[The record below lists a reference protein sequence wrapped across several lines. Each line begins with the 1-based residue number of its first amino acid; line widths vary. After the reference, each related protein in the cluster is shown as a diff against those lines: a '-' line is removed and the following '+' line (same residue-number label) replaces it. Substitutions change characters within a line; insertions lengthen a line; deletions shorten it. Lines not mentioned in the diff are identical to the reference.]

1 VSQGRDDSPPAG
13 NEATSDGN
21 RDAPTNPIAGDAA
34 SDDLVSVDPR
44 GAVDVGGDDPPAPA
58 RGNLTIESGSAP
70 GRAVYWLLKNVLLG
84 PVITKVFHPIQ
95 EGAQHVPDEGAAII
109 ASNHLSFADWLFMPL
124 VLDRR
129 ITFVAKSDYF
139 TRAGLKGWFQKR
151 FFAGTGQVP
160 IDRSGG
166 RASES
171 ALRAGLKVLQRG
183 ELFGIYPE
191 GTRSHDG
198 RLYKGRTG
206 VARLALLSGV
216 SVIPSAIIGTDIIA
230 PPGKIITKIVSPTVK
245 FGESLDFSRYEGMS
259 EDRFILRSITD
270 EIMYAIMEL
279 SGQEY
284 VDMYAPAAKEAA
296 DREAKAHE
304 VDEVSPQA

>member
-1 VSQGRDDSPPAG
+1 MSEEEERSPAADSELISISSEPPHDLSQGG
-13 NEATSDGN
+13 QEAVS
-21 RDAPTNPIAGDAA
+21 A
-34 SDDLVSVDPR
+34 DLVSVDR
-44 GAVDVGGDDPPAPA
+44 Q
-58 RGNLTIESGSAP
+58 GNVTIESGSGA
-70 GRAVYWLLKNVLLG
+70 GRAVYWVLKNVLLG
-84 PVITKVFHPIQ
+84 PVITKIFRPIH
-95 EGAQHVPDEGAAII
+95 EGTENVPDQGAAII
-109 ASNHLSFADWLFMPL
+109 ASNHLSFADWLFTPL
-124 VLDRR
+124 AVDRR

-139 TRAGLKGWFQKR
+139 TRAGLKGWAQKR

-206 VARLALLSGV
+206 VARLALLSGAP
-216 SVIPSAIIGTDIIA
+216 VIPSAIIGTDIIA

-245 FGESLDFSRYEGMS
+245 FGQSLDFSRYHGMS

-284 VDMYAPAAKEAA
+284 VDIYAPAAKEAA
-296 DREAKAHE
+296 AREAKARE
-304 VDEVSPQA
+304 ADEVSPQA

>member
-1 VSQGRDDSPPAG
+1 VSKGPSQGGPPRY
-13 NEATSDGN
+13 EAVS
-21 RDAPTNPIAGDAA
+21 A
-34 SDDLVSVDPR
+34 DLVSVDR
-44 GAVDVGGDDPPAPA
+44 DGKV
-58 RGNLTIESGSAP
+58 TIESGSGA
-70 GRAVYWLLKNVLLG
+70 GRAVYWILKNVVLG
-84 PVITKVFHPIQ
+84 PAISKIFRPIH
-95 EGAQHVPDEGAAII
+95 EGIENVPVKGAAII
-109 ASNHLSFADWLFMPL
+109 ASNHLSFADWLFTPL
-124 VLDRR
+124 AVDRR

-139 TRAGLKGWFQKR
+139 TRAGIKGWAQKR

-166 RASES
+166 RASEG

-183 ELFGIYPE
+183 DLFGIYPE

-206 VARLALLSGV
+206 VARLALLSG
-216 SVIPSAIIGTDIIA
+216 SPVIPSAIIGTDIIA

-245 FGESLDFSRYEGMS
+245 FGQPLDFSRYEGMS

-270 EIMYAIMEL
+270 EIMYTIMEL

-296 DREAKAHE
+296 AREAKAQE
-304 VDEVSPQA
+304 IDEVSPQA

>member
-1 VSQGRDDSPPAG
+1 VSEEQA
-13 NEATSDGN
+13 E
-21 RDAPTNPIAGDAA
+21 
-34 SDDLVSVDPR
+34 LVSVDPS
-44 GAVDVGGDDPPAPA
+44 GKVAVEHG
-58 RGNLTIESGSAP
+58 SGT
-70 GRAVYWLLKNVLLG
+70 GKGIYWVLRHIVLG
-84 PVITKVFHPIQ
+84 PVVDKIFRPIH
-95 EGAQHVPDEGAAII
+95 EGAENVPETGAAIV

-124 VLDRR
+124 ALDRR
-129 ITFVAKSDYF
+129 VTFVAKSDYF
-139 TRAGLKGWFQKR
+139 TGAGIKGWAQKR

-166 RASES
+166 RASEG

-206 VARLALLSGV
+206 VARLALLAGV
-216 SVIPSAIIGTDIIA
+216 PVIPSAVIGTDVIA
-230 PPGKIITKIVSPTVK
+230 PPGKIVRKIVSPTVK
-245 FGESLDFSRYEGMS
+245 FGPPLDFSRYAGMS
-259 EDRFILRSITD
+259 ENRFILRSITD

-296 DREAKAHE
+296 AREAKAAE
-304 VDEVSPQA
+304 ADEVSPQS

>member
-1 VSQGRDDSPPAG
+1 MSERGEDSPTAG
-13 NEATSDGN
+13 NETISQ
-21 RDAPTNPIAGDAA
+21 AA
-34 SDDLVSVDPR
+34 SGEPSQDRNAGQPSAVGDDLVSVDPH
-44 GAVDVGGDDPPAPA
+44 
-58 RGNLTIESGSAP
+58 GNVTIESGSGA
-70 GRAVYWLLKNVLLG
+70 GRAIYWALKNLLLG
-84 PVITKVFHPIQ
+84 PAITRIFRPIH
-95 EGAQHVPDEGAAII
+95 EGTENVPDKGAAII

-124 VLDRR
+124 ALDRR

-139 TRAGLKGWFQKR
+139 TRAGIKGWAQKR

-206 VARLALLSGV
+206 VARLALLSAAP
-216 SVIPSAIIGTDIIA
+216 VIPSAIIGTDIIA
-230 PPGKIITKIVSPTVK
+230 PPGKVVTRIVSPTVK
-245 FGESLDFSRYEGMS
+245 FGRSLDFSRYSGMS

-279 SGQEY
+279 SDQEY

-296 DREAKAHE
+296 AREAKAQE
-304 VDEVSPQA
+304 ADEVSPQA

>member
-1 VSQGRDDSPPAG
+1 VSEEEERSPAADSELISTSSEPPHDLSQGG
-13 NEATSDGN
+13 QEAVS
-21 RDAPTNPIAGDAA
+21 A
-34 SDDLVSVDPR
+34 DLVSVDR
-44 GAVDVGGDDPPAPA
+44 Q
-58 RGNLTIESGSAP
+58 GNVTIESGSGA
-70 GRAVYWLLKNVLLG
+70 GRAVYWVLKNVLLG
-84 PVITKVFHPIQ
+84 PVITKIFRPIH
-95 EGAQHVPDEGAAII
+95 EGTENVPDQGAAII
-109 ASNHLSFADWLFMPL
+109 ASNHLSFADWLFTPL
-124 VLDRR
+124 AVDRR

-139 TRAGLKGWFQKR
+139 TRAGLKGWAQKR

-206 VARLALLSGV
+206 VARLALLSGAP
-216 SVIPSAIIGTDIIA
+216 VIPSAIIGTDIIA

-245 FGESLDFSRYEGMS
+245 FGQSLDFSRYQGMS

-296 DREAKAHE
+296 AREAKARE
-304 VDEVSPQA
+304 ADEVSPQA

>member
-1 VSQGRDDSPPAG
+1 VSKGPSQGGPPRH
-13 NEATSDGN
+13 EAVS
-21 RDAPTNPIAGDAA
+21 A
-34 SDDLVSVDPR
+34 DLVSVDR
-44 GAVDVGGDDPPAPA
+44 DGKV
-58 RGNLTIESGSAP
+58 TIESGSGA
-70 GRAVYWLLKNVLLG
+70 GRAVYWILKNVVLG
-84 PVITKVFHPIQ
+84 PAISKIFRPIH
-95 EGAQHVPDEGAAII
+95 EGIENVPVKGAAII
-109 ASNHLSFADWLFMPL
+109 ASNHLSFADWLFTPL
-124 VLDRR
+124 AVDRR

-139 TRAGLKGWFQKR
+139 TRAGIKGWAQKR

-166 RASES
+166 RASEG

-183 ELFGIYPE
+183 DLFGIYPE

-206 VARLALLSGV
+206 VARLALLSG
-216 SVIPSAIIGTDIIA
+216 SPVIPSAIIGTDIIA

-245 FGESLDFSRYEGMS
+245 FGQPLDFSRYEGMS

-270 EIMYAIMEL
+270 EIMYTIMEL

-296 DREAKAHE
+296 AREAKAQE
-304 VDEVSPQA
+304 IDEVSPQA

>member
-1 VSQGRDDSPPAG
+1 MS
-13 NEATSDGN
+13 E
-21 RDAPTNPIAGDAA
+21 
-34 SDDLVSVDPR
+34 
-44 GAVDVGGDDPPAPA
+44 DDPVSIGPSEDGRPEIRREGHDGAQPDGRHGG
-58 RGNLTIESGSAP
+58 RGI
-70 GRAVYWLLKNVLLG
+70 YWVLKNLVVG
-84 PVITKVFHPIQ
+84 PPLTRLFRPVA
-95 EGAQHVPDEGAAII
+95 EGVHHVPRNGAGIL
-109 ASNHLSFADWLFMPL
+109 ASNHLSFADWVFMPL
-124 VLDRR
+124 AIDRR

-139 TRAGLKGWFQKR
+139 TGQGVRGWAQRR

-166 RASES
+166 LASES

-206 VARLALLSGV
+206 VARLALAARV
-216 SVIPSAIIGTDIIA
+216 PVIPCAVIGTDAIA
-230 PPGKIITKIVSPTVK
+230 PPGKIVSKIISPTVK
-245 FGESLDFSRYEGMS
+245 FGRPLDFSRYYDLG

-279 SGQEY
+279 SGQTY
-284 VDMYAPAAKEAA
+284 VDLYAPTAKELS
-296 DREAKAHE
+296 AKQARQ
-304 VDEVSPQA
+304 DEQDETSPQA

>member
-1 VSQGRDDSPPAG
+1 MSEGGEASPPAG
-13 NEATSDGN
+13 SET
-21 RDAPTNPIAGDAA
+21 IAQASGGRSQNHIARRPPAA
-34 SDDLVSVDPR
+34 RDDLVSVDR
-44 GAVDVGGDDPPAPA
+44 HGH
-58 RGNLTIESGSAP
+58 RTSESGSGA
-70 GRAVYWLLKNVLLG
+70 GRAIYWGLKNLVLG
-84 PVITKVFHPIQ
+84 PAITRIFRPIQ
-95 EGAQHVPDEGAAII
+95 EGTENVPAEGAAIV

-124 VLDRR
+124 ALDRR

-139 TRAGLKGWFQKR
+139 TRAGIKGWAQKR

-206 VARLALLSGV
+206 VARLTLLSGAP
-216 SVIPSAIIGTDIIA
+216 VIPSAIIGTDIIA
-230 PPGKIITKIVSPTVK
+230 PPGKVLTKIVSPTVK
-245 FGESLDFSRYEGMS
+245 FGRPLDFSRYSGMS

-279 SGQEY
+279 SDQEY

-296 DREAKAHE
+296 AREAKAQE
-304 VDEVSPQA
+304 ADEVSPQA

>member
-1 VSQGRDDSPPAG
+1 MSEWRENSPTASSEKISEAG
-13 NEATSDGN
+13 GEV
-21 RDAPTNPIAGDAA
+21 APQRPIRRHAVV
-34 SDDLVSVDPR
+34 SDDLVSVDR
-44 GAVDVGGDDPPAPA
+44 HGKV
-58 RGNLTIESGSAP
+58 TIESRSSA
-70 GRAVYWLLKNVLLG
+70 GRAIYWALKNVLLG
-84 PVITKVFHPIQ
+84 PAITRIFRPIH
-95 EGAQHVPDEGAAII
+95 EGTANVPDEGAAIV

-124 VLDRR
+124 ALDRR

-139 TRAGLKGWFQKR
+139 TRVGIKGWAQKR

-166 RASES
+166 RASEG

-206 VARLALLSGV
+206 VARLALLSGAP
-216 SVIPSAIIGTDIIA
+216 VIPSAIVGTDIIA
-230 PPGKIITKIVSPTVK
+230 PPGKVLTKIVSPTVK
-245 FGESLDFSRYEGMS
+245 FGRSLDFSRYSGMS

-296 DREAKAHE
+296 AREAKAQE
-304 VDEVSPQA
+304 ADEVSPQA

>member
-1 VSQGRDDSPPAG
+1 VSEGGEGSPPAG
-13 NEATSDGN
+13 SETIAQASGGRPQN
-21 RDAPTNPIAGDAA
+21 RIARRPPAVR
-34 SDDLVSVDPR
+34 DDLVSVDR
-44 GAVDVGGDDPPAPA
+44 HGHLTTEAGSGA
-58 RGNLTIESGSAP
+58 
-70 GRAVYWLLKNVLLG
+70 GRAIYWGLKNLVLG
-84 PVITKVFHPIQ
+84 PAITRIFRPIQ
-95 EGAQHVPDEGAAII
+95 EGNENVPAEGAAIV

-124 VLDRR
+124 ALDRR

-139 TRAGLKGWFQKR
+139 TRAGVKGWAQKR

-206 VARLALLSGV
+206 VARLALLSRAP
-216 SVIPSAIIGTDIIA
+216 VIPSAIIGTDIIA
-230 PPGKIITKIVSPTVK
+230 PPGKVLTKIVSPTVK
-245 FGESLDFSRYEGMS
+245 FGRPLDFSRYSGMS

-296 DREAKAHE
+296 AREAKAQE
-304 VDEVSPQA
+304 ADEVSPQA